1 MKYAVLPMAKARVSS
16 VALGTAAFG
25 SVLAKELSFRLLDSY
40 VAAGGTFI
48 DTAHVY
54 ADWLGGERSLSE
66 KTIGAWL
73 RERGESKRILVATK
87 GGHPDMATALKPRLA
102 HEEIIQDLDGSLKF
116 LGLER
121 IDLYYLHRDDPSRPV
136 GEIMETLNSQI
147 KLGKIGAIG
156 CSNWQISRIAEAQDY
171 AKTNGIAPFAVSQ
184 IFWSLAKANP
194 GVFDSDHAL
203 MDDQAMKFYGERNL
217 PVVAFTSQARGF
229 FSKAS
234 DAGVSALKPELRTA
248 FENPENLTRLERAQK
263 LATHLGV
270 SVSAIVLAYVTSQ
283 AVPGIAI
290 IGPHS
295 EAQLKSSLDGC
306 DLTLSPSQMQFLLG
320 HTDRWETGT

>member
-1 MKYAVLPMAKARVSS
+1 MKYAKLPAAKLKVSS

-25 SVLAKELSFRLLDSY
+25 SLLDKELSFRLLDSY

-54 ADWLGGERSLSE
+54 ADWLGGERSMSE

-73 RERGESKRILVATK
+73 RERGKPKDVLIATK
-87 GGHPDMATALKPRLA
+87 GGHPEMATSLTPRLSRQD
-102 HEEIIQDLDGSLKF
+102 IIDDVDGSLKF
-116 LGLER
+116 LGLQR
-121 IDLYYLHRDDPSRPV
+121 IELYYLHRDDPLRPV

-156 CSNWQISRIAEAQDY
+156 CSNWQISRIAEAQEY
-171 AKTNGIAPFAVSQ
+171 ARANGVAPFAVSQ
-184 IFWSLAKANP
+184 LFWSLAKANP

-203 MDDQAMKFYGERNL
+203 MDSQALNFYDESSL

-229 FSKAS
+229 FSKAAG
-234 DAGVSALKPELRTA
+234 AGVSVLKPELRKA
-248 FENPENLTRLERAQK
+248 FENPVNLARLERAQK
-263 LATHLGV
+263 LAKHLDV
-270 SVSAIVLAYVTSQ
+270 SVSAIVLAFVTSQ
-283 AVPGIAI
+283 SVTSIAI

-295 EAQLKSSLDGC
+295 EAQLNSSLDGC
-306 DLTLSPSQMQFLLG
+306 DLSLSSQHVQFLFG
-320 HTDRWETGT
+320 HTDHHESFP

>member
-1 MKYAVLPMAKARVSS
+1 MKYALLPVANARVSS

-25 SVLAKELSFRLLDSY
+25 SVLDKQLSFRLLDSY

-66 KTIGAWL
+66 KTIGSWL
-73 RERGESKRILVATK
+73 RERGGSKGILVATK
-87 GGHPDMATALKPRLA
+87 GGHPDMATVLEPRLA
-102 HEEIIQDLDGSLKF
+102 REEIIQDLDESLKL

-121 IDLYYLHRDDPSRPV
+121 IDLYYLHRDNPSRPV
-136 GEIMETLNSQI
+136 GEIMETLSSQI

-156 CSNWQISRIAEAQDY
+156 CSNWQTSRIAEAQDY
-171 AKTNGIAPFAVSQ
+171 AKSAGIAPFAVSQ

-248 FENPENLTRLERAQK
+248 FENPENLSRLERAQK
-263 LATHLGV
+263 LAKHLGV
-270 SVSAIVLAYVTSQ
+270 SISAIVLAYVTSQ
-283 AVPGIAI
+283 TVTGIPI
-290 IGPHS
+290 IGPVS
-295 EAQLKSSLDGC
+295 DVQLKSSLDGC
-306 DLTLSPSQMQFLLG
+306 DLALSQSHIQFLLG
-320 HTDRWETGT
+320 QTDRWKSVS